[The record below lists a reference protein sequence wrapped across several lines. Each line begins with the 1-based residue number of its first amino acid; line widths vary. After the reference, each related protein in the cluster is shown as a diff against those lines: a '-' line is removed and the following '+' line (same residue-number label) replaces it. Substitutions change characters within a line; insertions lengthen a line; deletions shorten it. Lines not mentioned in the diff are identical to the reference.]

1 MVFVL
6 AHLVAEHMNIHIL
19 YHCFKMLSC
28 VPKKRLIQRAKKVV
42 YDSMGLL
49 DFAIGLMNSVFNLSD
64 GQVMFFEEFE

>member
-1 MVFVL
+1 
-6 AHLVAEHMNIHIL
+6 
-19 YHCFKMLSC
+19 MLSC